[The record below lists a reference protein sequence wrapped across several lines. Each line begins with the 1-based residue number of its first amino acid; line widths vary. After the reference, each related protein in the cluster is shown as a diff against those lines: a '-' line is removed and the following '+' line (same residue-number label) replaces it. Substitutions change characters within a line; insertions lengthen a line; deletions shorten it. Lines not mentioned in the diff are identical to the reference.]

1 MRPETAQLHAAL
13 LTQPGLEAID
23 ESFAPFGM
31 PFFLENDNE
40 LDYVI
45 DKMTPFI
52 RQRLTAKGFHL
63 LHWGN
68 AGWVQLF
75 SKQPVRTLADLKKAR
90 LYTTE
95 GFDKIVQWYKSN
107 GFNPVPLAYN
117 DIPAQLKTGVIDA
130 APAPPYGALAL
141 RFHLDAK
148 HMLDLRV
155 APLVGAT
162 VVRTE
167 VWSKLSEADR
177 AEIEKIAADVEK
189 TLHQQVPKLDATSI
203 KEMEAAG
210 LSVTKV
216 DGAALTEFRTA
227 AEKLTATMRGNMV
240 PADIFD
246 MAMKY
251 RSEVRKTK

>member
-1 MRPETAQLHAAL
+1 
-13 LTQPGLEAID
+13 
-23 ESFAPFGM
+23 
-31 PFFLENDNE
+31 
-40 LDYVI
+40 
-45 DKMTPFI
+45 
-52 RQRLTAKGFHL
+52 
-63 LHWGN
+63 
-68 AGWVQLF
+68 
-75 SKQPVRTLADLKKAR
+75 
-90 LYTTE
+90 
-95 GFDKIVQWYKSN
+95 
-107 GFNPVPLAYN
+107 
-117 DIPAQLKTGVIDA
+117 
-130 APAPPYGALAL
+130 
-141 RFHLDAK
+141 
-148 HMLDLRV
+148 MLDLRV